1 MVANKRKKN
10 YALHKYLGIFYE
22 TKGETARY
30 SLYYLTA
37 ESCFQN
43 KTLHHLFNVVYHS
56 RVGNGKFETARTA
69 FYFPTGSIF
78 HFLNCETS
86 MIIRGKK
93 GLRDP

>member
-56 RVGNGKFETARTA
+56 RIGNGKFETSRECEN
-69 FYFPTGSIF
+69 SVLLSNRK
-78 HFLNCETS
+78 HFSLF
-86 MIIRGKK
+86 K
-93 GLRDP
+93 LRDFNDN